1 MTELDL
7 VTDEVLE
14 YFLGVW
20 LNSNVLLQQ
29 VGHPSKFYLTKDF
42 LKIKVHDVIM
52 KLADSESKFSKE
64 YYHECELK
72 RILNSN

>member
-1 MTELDL
+1 MTKLDL

-14 YFLGVW
+14 YFLCVW

-29 VGHPSKFYLTKDF
+29 VGHPSKFYPTKDF
-42 LKIKVHDVIM
+42 LKIKVYDVIM
-52 KLADSESKFSKE
+52 KLADSESKFSKD
-64 YYHECELK
+64 YYQECEMK